1 MSQVILATAGYD
13 HNIRF
18 WEATSGIC
26 YRTLQYAESQVNKLE
41 ITSNKQ
47 FLAAAGNPQIRLFEV
62 NSNNPQAVATY
73 DGHTSNVTAVGFQK
87 DSKWMFS
94 GSEDGTVKIWDLRA
108 PGCQR
113 EYASRGAVN
122 TVVLHPNQGEL
133 ISGMMAVSPLVL
145 LSALAFPLHCWPVMY
160 SLDPQHKSRCWHSVP
175 A

>member
-26 YRTLQYAESQVNKLE
+26 YRTLQFAESQVNKLE

-62 NSNNPQAVATY
+62 NSNNPQAVASY
-73 DGHTSNVTAVGFQK
+73 DGHNGNVTAIGFQK

-133 ISGMMAVSPLVL
+133 ISGMPELT
-145 LSALAFPLHCWPVMY
+145 
-160 SLDPQHKSRCWHSVP
+160 SVP
-175 A
+175 LGKTNLMTPHTSRSCTGSCLSCHSRLQHIE